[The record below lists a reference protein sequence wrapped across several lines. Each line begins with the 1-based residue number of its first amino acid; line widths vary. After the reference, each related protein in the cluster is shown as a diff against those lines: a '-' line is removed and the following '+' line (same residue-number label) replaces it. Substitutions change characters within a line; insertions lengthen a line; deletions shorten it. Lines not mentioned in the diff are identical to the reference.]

1 MITKV
6 KRTIPL
12 LALLSAAMLTPLVY
26 AADGN
31 INITGRV
38 SESACN
44 IATSSKDMTIEMGE
58 VNRSMFSSIGDGS
71 LEKIF
76 DLEIECGASSLVGV
90 RLEGKASDANP
101 EVFALDEVSGAK
113 GIGLKLITGINGDE
127 RVAKPNGR
135 PTFHYQIPGPSNI
148 INNGLVSMLN
158 MFQLAIIS
166 VGAVAIPC
174 CKYHWTI
181 FEHKVR
187 ARDEGGVDKR
197 Y

>member
-1 MITKV
+1 MIMKI

-38 SESACN
+38 LESACN

-71 LEKIF
+71 PEKIF
-76 DLEIECGASSLVGV
+76 DLEIECGASSLVGI

-101 EVFALDEVSGAK
+101 DVFALDEISGAK
-113 GIGLKLITGINGDE
+113 GIGLKLITRVNGDE

-135 PTFHYQIPGPSNI
+135 PTFHYQIPWNQQH
-148 INNGLVSMLN
+148 NKQWARFYAQYV
-158 MFQLAIIS
+158 S
-166 VGAVAIPC
+166 VGDNIS
-174 CKYHWTI
+174 
-181 FEHKVR
+181 
-187 ARDEGGVDKR
+187 GGSGNTMLQVSLD
-197 Y
+197 YL

>member
-1 MITKV
+1 MSELPNLMVDRRFITK
-6 KRTIPL
+6 
-12 LALLSAAMLTPLVY
+12 Y
-26 AADGN
+26 
-31 INITGRV
+31 
-38 SESACN
+38 
-44 IATSSKDMTIEMGE
+44 
-58 VNRSMFSSIGDGS
+58 
-71 LEKIF
+71 
-76 DLEIECGASSLVGV
+76 
-90 RLEGKASDANP
+90 
-101 EVFALDEVSGAK
+101 
-113 GIGLKLITGINGDE
+113 
-127 RVAKPNGR
+127 
-135 PTFHYQIPGPSNI
+135 HGPSNI